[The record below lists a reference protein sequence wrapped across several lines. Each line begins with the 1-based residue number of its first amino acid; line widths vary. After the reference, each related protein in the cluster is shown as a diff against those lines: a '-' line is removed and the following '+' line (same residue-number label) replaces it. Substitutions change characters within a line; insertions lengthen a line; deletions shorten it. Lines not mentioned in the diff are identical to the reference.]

1 MVRNVKFD
9 TVKFAQQLGISDTV
23 AKLMVN
29 RGIYNLDIAKEYL
42 SSSIGELHNPTDMLG
57 MSGAVELM
65 RNSIIKGEKILI
77 VGDYDV
83 DGVISTYVLYIAI
96 SKCGGNVS
104 FHIPDRIKEGYG
116 INESIIKK
124 ASEDNIDIII
134 TCDNGI
140 AAIEQVKLA
149 KELGIK
155 VIITD
160 HHDVPFIEEDNVRK
174 YVVPEA
180 DYVLNP
186 KQENCN
192 YEFDK
197 ICGAGVAYKFVQCL
211 YKEFNI
217 PNEELYDLIQ
227 YVAMATVCDVVDLV
241 SENRILVKEGL
252 KRINDTS
259 NIGLRALFKE
269 TGLEGKEIT
278 VYSLGFVIGPS
289 INASGRLEQAEW
301 ALKLLITKDKNEA
314 EELAKKLNELNK
326 DRQELTQT
334 GLEEAIKIIEEN
346 NMAKDKVLVVY
357 LEDVHESIAGI
368 IAGRIREK
376 YNLPTIILT
385 KAHEGAK
392 GSGRSIEE
400 YNMFEELLK
409 CIDLLG
415 KFGGHPMAAGMSI
428 PSENIDK
435 FREKLN
441 EVTTLSDEDIIPK
454 VSIDMPLPI
463 NKINY
468 KLIDE
473 IALLEPYGKGNPKPN
488 FAVKG
493 LMVKAAR
500 ILGKNNNVL
509 KLNLTDGYLNI
520 DGIYFGDIEVAL
532 EIIKNKFGEYEYNK
546 MLNGQTNM
554 VKIDIVYFPDINEY
568 NGRKSVQLLIQN
580 IRV

>member
-227 YVAMATVCDVVDLV
+227 YVAIATVCDVVDLV

-252 KRINDTS
+252 KRINNTS

-409 CIDLLG
+409 CKDLLG

-493 LMVKAAR
+493 LMVKVAR